1 MENLDLTYDDY
12 LAHYGVKGM
21 KWGVR
26 KRRSSDSSGRSSKRK
41 SSTSTSE
48 PGRYEKRKKIAKGAA
63 SAAVVSAAIGGMA
76 LVYANRN
83 SPIARRGISSVAK
96 ISNRM
101 KDKTLDSVYDVK
113 LNRMAKRGQKFNSQ
127 SQFTGKSIYEVAN
140 MTAPKQTRKSKPQ
153 VDRMMK
159 KVDGGRSYKDA
170 LADEAVRYGAKL
182 TGQYA
187 KEKVRRKFSRQS

>member
-12 LAHYGVKGM
+12 LAHYGIKGM

-26 KRRSSDSSGRSSKRK
+26 KRRDNSSGRPSKR
-41 SSTSTSE
+41 SSSQTTSE
-48 PGRYEKRKKIAKGAA
+48 TNKHEKTKKIAKGAA
-63 SAAVVSAAIGGMA
+63 AAAVVAGGVA
-76 LVYANRN
+76 LAYANRN
-83 SPIARRGISSVAK
+83 NPSVRRGLNSVAK
-96 ISNRM
+96 LGNRM
-101 KDKTLDSVYDVK
+101 KNKTVDSVYDVK

-127 SQFTGKSIYEVAN
+127 SPFTGKNIYEVAN

-159 KVDGGRSYKDA
+159 KVDEGRSYKDA

-187 KEKVRRKFSRQS
+187 KEKVRRKFSRRS

>member
-1 MENLDLTYDDY
+1 MELTYDDY

-21 KWGVR
+21 KWGLR
-26 KRRSSDSSGRSSKRK
+26 KRRDSSSGRSSKSG
-41 SSTSTSE
+41 SSKSTSE
-48 PGRYEKRKKIAKGAA
+48 SNKHEKTKKIAKGAA
-63 SAAVVSAAIGGMA
+63 AAAVVAGGVA
-76 LVYANRN
+76 LAYANRN
-83 SPIARRGISSVAK
+83 NPSVRRGLNSVAK
-96 ISNRM
+96 LGNRM
-101 KDKTLDSVYDVK
+101 KNKTVDSVYDVK

-127 SQFTGKSIYEVAN
+127 SPFTGKNIYEVAN

>member
-1 MENLDLTYDDY
+1 MEITYDCY
-12 LAHYGVKGM
+12 LAHYGIKGM
-21 KWGVR
+21 KWGLR
-26 KRRSSDSSGRSSKRK
+26 KRRDSSSSGTTKRSS
-41 SSTSTSE
+41 SQSTGETNKH
-48 PGRYEKRKKIAKGAA
+48 EKTKKIAKGAA
-63 SAAVVSAAIGGMA
+63 AAAVVAGGVA
-76 LVYANRN
+76 LAYANRN
-83 SPIARRGISSVAK
+83 NPSVRLGLNSVAK
-96 ISNRM
+96 LGNRM
-101 KDKTLDSVYDVK
+101 KNKTVDSVYDVK

-127 SQFTGKSIYEVAN
+127 SPFTGKNIYEVAN

>member
-1 MENLDLTYDDY
+1 MELTYDGY

-21 KWGVR
+21 KWGLR
-26 KRRSSDSSGRSSKRK
+26 KRRDSSSGRSSKSGFSK
-41 SSTSTSE
+41 STSE
-48 PGRYEKRKKIAKGAA
+48 SNKHEKTKKIAKGAA
-63 SAAVVSAAIGGMA
+63 AAAVVAGGVA
-76 LVYANRN
+76 LAYANRN
-83 SPIARRGISSVAK
+83 NPSVRRGLNSVAK
-96 ISNRM
+96 LGNRM
-101 KDKTLDSVYDVK
+101 KNKTVDSVYDVK

-127 SQFTGKSIYEVAN
+127 SPFTGKNIYEVAN

>member
-1 MENLDLTYDDY
+1 MELTYDDY

-21 KWGVR
+21 KWGLR
-26 KRRSSDSSGRSSKRK
+26 KRRDSSSGRSSKSG
-41 SSTSTSE
+41 SSKSTSE
-48 PGRYEKRKKIAKGAA
+48 SNKHEKTKKIAKGAA
-63 SAAVVSAAIGGMA
+63 AAAVVAGGVA
-76 LVYANRN
+76 LAYANRN
-83 SPIARRGISSVAK
+83 NPSVRRGLNSVAK
-96 ISNRM
+96 LGNQM
-101 KDKTLDSVYDVK
+101 KNKTVDSVYDVK

>member
-1 MENLDLTYDDY
+1 MEVTYDDY
-12 LAHYGVKGM
+12 LMHYGVKGM

-26 KRRSSDSSGRSSKRK
+26 KRRSSSSSGRKSKRR
-41 SSTSTSE
+41 SSQSTGE
-48 PGRYEKRKKIAKGAA
+48 PHNHEKAKKVAKGAA
-63 SAAVVSAAIGGMA
+63 AAAVVAGGVA
-76 LVYANRN
+76 LAYANRN
-83 SPIARRGISSVAK
+83 NPAVRRGLSSVAK
-96 ISNRM
+96 ISNQM
-101 KDKTLDSVYDVK
+101 KNKTVDSVYDVK
-113 LNRMAKRGQKFNSQ
+113 LKRMAKRGQKMNANSP
-127 SQFTGKSIYEVAN
+127 FAGKNIYEVAN

-153 VDRMMK
+153 VDRMIK

>member
-21 KWGVR
+21 KWGLR
-26 KRRSSDSSGRSSKRK
+26 KRRDSSSGRSSKSG
-41 SSTSTSE
+41 SSKSTSE
-48 PGRYEKRKKIAKGAA
+48 SNKHEKTKKIAKGAA
-63 SAAVVSAAIGGMA
+63 AAAVVAGGVA
-76 LVYANRN
+76 LAYANRN
-83 SPIARRGISSVAK
+83 NPSVRRGLNSVAK
-96 ISNRM
+96 LGNRM
-101 KDKTLDSVYDVK
+101 KNKTVDSVYDVK

-127 SQFTGKSIYEVAN
+127 SPFTGKNIYEVAN

>member
-1 MENLDLTYDDY
+1 MELTYDDY

-21 KWGVR
+21 KWGLR
-26 KRRSSDSSGRSSKRK
+26 KRRDSSSGRSSKSG
-41 SSTSTSE
+41 SSQSTSE
-48 PGRYEKRKKIAKGAA
+48 SNKHEKTKKIAKGAA
-63 SAAVVSAAIGGMA
+63 AATVVAGGVA
-76 LVYANRN
+76 LAYTNRN
-83 SPIARRGISSVAK
+83 NPSVRRGLNSVAK
-96 ISNRM
+96 LGNRM
-101 KDKTLDSVYDVK
+101 KNKTVDSVYDVK

>member
-21 KWGVR
+21 KWGLR
-26 KRRSSDSSGRSSKRK
+26 KRRDSSSGRSSKSG
-41 SSTSTSE
+41 SSKSTSE
-48 PGRYEKRKKIAKGAA
+48 SNKHEKTKKIAKGAA
-63 SAAVVSAAIGGMA
+63 AAAVVAGGVA
-76 LVYANRN
+76 LAYANRN
-83 SPIARRGISSVAK
+83 NPSVRRGLNSVAK
-96 ISNRM
+96 LGNRM
-101 KDKTLDSVYDVK
+101 KNKTVDSVYDVK

-127 SQFTGKSIYEVAN
+127 SPFTGKNIYEVAN

-153 VDRMMK
+153 VDRMIK

>member
-1 MENLDLTYDDY
+1 MEVTYNDY

-21 KWGVR
+21 KWGLR
-26 KRRSSDSSGRSSKRK
+26 KRRDSSSGRSSKSG
-41 SSTSTSE
+41 SSKSTSE
-48 PGRYEKRKKIAKGAA
+48 SNKHEKTKKIAKGAA
-63 SAAVVSAAIGGMA
+63 AAAVVAGGVA
-76 LVYANRN
+76 LAYANRN
-83 SPIARRGISSVAK
+83 NPSVRRGLNSVAK
-96 ISNRM
+96 LGNRM
-101 KDKTLDSVYDVK
+101 KNKTVDSVYDVK

-127 SQFTGKSIYEVAN
+127 SPFTGKNIYEVAN

-153 VDRMMK
+153 VDRMIK

>member
-1 MENLDLTYDDY
+1 MELTYDDY

-21 KWGVR
+21 KWGLR
-26 KRRSSDSSGRSSKRK
+26 KRRDSSSGRSSKSG
-41 SSTSTSE
+41 SSKSTSE
-48 PGRYEKRKKIAKGAA
+48 PNKHEKTKKIAKGAA
-63 SAAVVSAAIGGMA
+63 AAAVVAGGVA
-76 LVYANRN
+76 LAYANRN
-83 SPIARRGISSVAK
+83 NPSVRRGLNSVAK
-96 ISNRM
+96 LGNRM
-101 KDKTLDSVYDVK
+101 KNKTVDSVYDVK

-127 SQFTGKSIYEVAN
+127 SPFTGKNIYEVAN
-140 MTAPKQTRKSKPQ
+140 MTAPKQTRKSNPP
-153 VDRMMK
+153 VNRMMK

>member
-21 KWGVR
+21 KWGLR
-26 KRRSSDSSGRSSKRK
+26 KRRDSSSGRSSKSG
-41 SSTSTSE
+41 SSKSTSE
-48 PGRYEKRKKIAKGAA
+48 SNKHEKTKKIAKGAA
-63 SAAVVSAAIGGMA
+63 AAAVVAGGVA
-76 LVYANRN
+76 LAYANRN
-83 SPIARRGISSVAK
+83 NPSVRRGLNSVAK
-96 ISNRM
+96 LGNRM
-101 KDKTLDSVYDVK
+101 KNKTVDSVYDVK

-127 SQFTGKSIYEVAN
+127 SQFTGKNIYEVAN

>member
-21 KWGVR
+21 KWGLR
-26 KRRSSDSSGRSSKRK
+26 KRRDSSSGRSSKSG
-41 SSTSTSE
+41 SSKSTSE
-48 PGRYEKRKKIAKGAA
+48 SNKHEKTKKIAKGAA
-63 SAAVVSAAIGGMA
+63 AAAVVAGGVA
-76 LVYANRN
+76 LAYANRN
-83 SPIARRGISSVAK
+83 NPSVRRGLNSVAK
-96 ISNRM
+96 LGNRM
-101 KDKTLDSVYDVK
+101 KNKTVDSVYDVK
-113 LNRMAKRGQKFNSQ
+113 LNRMAKRCQKFNSQ
-127 SQFTGKSIYEVAN
+127 SQFTGKNIYEVAN

>member
-1 MENLDLTYDDY
+1 MELTYDNY

-21 KWGVR
+21 KWGLR
-26 KRRSSDSSGRSSKRK
+26 KRRDSSSGRSSKSG
-41 SSTSTSE
+41 SSKSTSE
-48 PGRYEKRKKIAKGAA
+48 SNKHEKTKKIAKGAA
-63 SAAVVSAAIGGMA
+63 AAAVVAGGVA
-76 LVYANRN
+76 LTYTNRN
-83 SPIARRGISSVAK
+83 NPSVRRGLNSVAK
-96 ISNRM
+96 LGNRM
-101 KDKTLDSVYDVK
+101 KNKTVDSVYDVK

-127 SQFTGKSIYEVAN
+127 SPFTGKNIYEVAN
-140 MTAPKQTRKSKPQ
+140 MTAPKQTRKLKPQ

>member
-21 KWGVR
+21 KWGLR
-26 KRRSSDSSGRSSKRK
+26 KRRDSSSGRSSKSG
-41 SSTSTSE
+41 SSKSTSE
-48 PGRYEKRKKIAKGAA
+48 SNKHEKTKKIAKGAA
-63 SAAVVSAAIGGMA
+63 AAAVVAGGVA
-76 LVYANRN
+76 LAYANRN
-83 SPIARRGISSVAK
+83 NPSVRRGLNSVAK
-96 ISNRM
+96 LGNRM
-101 KDKTLDSVYDVK
+101 KNKTVDSVYDVK

-127 SQFTGKSIYEVAN
+127 SPFTGKNIYEVAN

-153 VDRMMK
+153 VDRMIK

-187 KEKVRRKFSRQS
+187 KEKIRRKFSRQS

>member
-21 KWGVR
+21 KWGLR
-26 KRRSSDSSGRSSKRK
+26 KRRDSSSGRSSKSG
-41 SSTSTSE
+41 SSKSTSE
-48 PGRYEKRKKIAKGAA
+48 SNKHEKTKKIAKGAA
-63 SAAVVSAAIGGMA
+63 AAAVVAGGVA
-76 LVYANRN
+76 LAYANRN
-83 SPIARRGISSVAK
+83 NPSVRRGLNSVAK
-96 ISNRM
+96 LGNRM
-101 KDKTLDSVYDVK
+101 KNKTVDSVYDVK

-127 SQFTGKSIYEVAN
+127 SPFTGKNIYEVAN

-170 LADEAVRYGAKL
+170 LADEAVRYGVKL

>member
-1 MENLDLTYDDY
+1 MELTYDDY
-12 LAHYGVKGM
+12 LEHYGVKGM
-21 KWGVR
+21 KWGLR
-26 KRRSSDSSGRSSKRK
+26 KRRDSFSGRSSKSG
-41 SSTSTSE
+41 SSKSTSE
-48 PGRYEKRKKIAKGAA
+48 SNKHEKTKKIAKGAA
-63 SAAVVSAAIGGMA
+63 AAAVVAGGVA
-76 LVYANRN
+76 LAYTNRN
-83 SPIARRGISSVAK
+83 NPSVRRGLNSVAK
-96 ISNRM
+96 LGNRM
-101 KDKTLDSVYDVK
+101 KNKTVDSVYDVK

-140 MTAPKQTRKSKPQ
+140 MSAPKQTRKSKPQ